1 VIFKRLFRM
10 WCVRRVSPALIVF
23 AMLAVSVLPAEA
35 DQAFSDWLK
44 SFRADAAAKGIS
56 GKTLDAALTGLK
68 PDPDILEAQNN
79 QAEFVKPIWDYLGSA
94 VSQARIRKGRAQLR
108 RYARQ
113 FAAIEEKY
121 GVDRHYLA
129 AIWGMETSYGSF
141 MGNKSVI
148 RSLATLAYKGD
159 RTSFG
164 RSQLLAAL
172 RILDNGDIDVA
183 NMEGSWAGAM
193 GHTQFIP
200 TTYLDYAVDFT
211 GDGTRDIW
219 RAISDA
225 LASTANFLNEKGWN
239 TGETWGYEVI
249 LPDGFDYAL
258 ADGRTQR
265 TLAEWAEFG
274 LKRPS
279 GNAFPRPSDPARLIV
294 PAGAGG
300 PAFLLIN
307 NFNVIKRYNNAT
319 AYALAVGH
327 LADRLMG
334 FGPIQ
339 QSWPTDEQP
348 LARSEREELQQLLAD
363 MGFLRGKIDGI
374 VGPNTK
380 AAVRAFQRSRDL
392 VPDGFPTKRL
402 LEKMRDA
409 RTG

>member
-1 VIFKRLFRM
+1 MSWVQR
-10 WCVRRVSPALIVF
+10 AL
-23 AMLAVSVLPAEA
+23 AALLAVAMAVMFVAPAWA
-35 DQAFSDWLK
+35 SNAFSSWIE

-56 GKTLDAALTGLK
+56 KKTLDAALTGLN
-68 PDPDILEAQNN
+68 PDPKILEAQDN
-79 QAEFVKPIWDYLGSA
+79 QAEFVKPIWDYLDSA
-94 VSQARIRKGRAQLR
+94 VSRARIRKGRSQLR
-108 RYARQ
+108 RYAKQ

-129 AIWGMETSYGSF
+129 AIWGMETSYGAF

-148 RSLATLAYKGD
+148 RSLATLAHTGE
-159 RTSFG
+159 RTQFG
-164 RSQLLAAL
+164 RTQLLAAL
-172 RILDNGDIDVA
+172 EILDNGDIDVA

-225 LASTANFLNEKGWN
+225 LASSANLLKKKGWN
-239 TGETWGYEVI
+239 TGETWGYEVV
-249 LPDGFDYAL
+249 LPDGFDYAR

-265 TLAEWAEFG
+265 TLARWAKFG
-274 LKRPS
+274 IKRPS

-294 PAGAGG
+294 PAGAKG

-307 NFNVIKRYNNAT
+307 NFFVIKRYNNAT

-334 FGPIQ
+334 FGPIS
-339 QSWPTDEQP
+339 QSWPTNEKP
-348 LARSEREELQQLLAD
+348 LARSERKELQQLLTD
-363 MGFLRGKIDGI
+363 MGFLSGEIDGI
-374 VGPNTK
+374 IGPNTK

-392 VPDGFPTKRL
+392 IPDGFPTKRL
-402 LEKMRDA
+402 LESMRAA
-409 RTG
+409 RAG